1 MSAKASTGSG
11 APIGRP
17 IARQT
22 LRCALVLSGAG
33 AAGGRPAQS
42 GGAAVNSTRRTAA
55 LAVADSEL
63 TMPRART
70 PPVRLVPIPCAGVN
84 AVPAGQPPRIATGG
98 SRRARRS
105 SSASGRRSG
114 RGLDARRRP
123 GHLPCYHR
131 IRIVRATKSE
141 SDTYC
146 RHMSTSAATAM
157 LTVKNKRKQRNH
169 R

>member
-84 AVPAGQPPRIATGG
+84 AVPAGQPPRAALVVSLRPALGAGLGRTPP
-98 SRRARRS
+98 
-105 SSASGRRSG
+105 SGT
-114 RGLDARRRP
+114 P
-123 GHLPCYHR
+123 
-131 IRIVRATKSE
+131 
-141 SDTYC
+141 
-146 RHMSTSAATAM
+146 AM
-157 LTVKNKRKQRNH
+157 LSSDSDRTCNEVRV
-169 R
+169 